1 MEDCQAIRSWLYA
14 PPHEIRS
21 IGKDARTARAL
32 EDEALP
38 AGSRRRE
45 VGTASARSLLLT
57 VLGEFVHPRG
67 TPVWT
72 ATLVAA
78 LAELGIEEK
87 SARQAIARSA
97 ADGVLESEKSG
108 RRVSWHIT
116 QPGTRLL
123 AEGTR
128 RIYSFMSDNPTL
140 GRQLAGPVGRN
151 SRNPASAS
159 AQAAHTPH
167 LAGMGSPSPGIWILP
182 DVNKVADVAA
192 VVDELDLNQRAFAWT
207 GKLASIGEPDV
218 LIEDAWSLD
227 DVEQRYEEFLATFGK
242 IRATTRCRRFEP
254 RCGWFRRGGASC
266 SSTPPSRVN
275 CWITIGR
282 GPAPRSF
289 FIAVTTNGTVPRK
302 RYWTARADMKTA
314 FGFHVAR
321 GSPP

>member
-1 MEDCQAIRSWLYA
+1 M
-14 PPHEIRS
+14 
-21 IGKDARTARAL
+21 GKDERMTVSARAV

-45 VGTASARSLLLT
+45 VGSASARSLLLT

-72 ATLVAA
+72 ATLVAG
-78 LAELGIEEK
+78 LAELGVEEK

-128 RIYSFMSDNPTL
+128 RIYSFMNETPPWDGSWLVLSVAIPETQ
-140 GRQLAGPVGRN
+140 RQLRHKL
-151 SRNPASAS
+151 R
-159 AQAAHTPH
+159 TR
-167 LAGMGSPSPGIWILP
+167 LTWLGMGSPSPGIWILP

-192 VVDELDLNQRAFAWT
+192 VIDELDLNQRAFAWT

-227 DVEQRYEEFLATFGK
+227 DVEQRYEDFLATFGK
-242 IRATTRCRRFEP
+242 IRAGTPPQAFQAQVRLVQAWRRFPFLDPALP
-254 RCGWFRRGGASC
+254 RELLDHDWPGPRAAKLFHRRHDEWHGA
-266 SSTPPSRVN
+266 
-275 CWITIGR
+275 
-282 GPAPRSF
+282 AQ
-289 FIAVTTNGTVPRK
+289 
-302 RYWTARADMKTA
+302 RYWTELQSQT
-314 FGFHVAR
+314 
-321 GSPP
+321 SS

>member
-1 MEDCQAIRSWLYA
+1 MD
-14 PPHEIRS
+14 
-21 IGKDARTARAL
+21 KDGRMTVSARAL

-78 LAELGIEEK
+78 LAELGVEEK

-128 RIYSFMSDNPTL
+128 RIYSFMSETTPWDGGWLVLSVAIPETQ
-140 GRQLAGPVGRN
+140 RQLRHKL
-151 SRNPASAS
+151 R
-159 AQAAHTPH
+159 TR
-167 LAGMGSPSPGIWILP
+167 LTWLGMGSPSPGIWILP
-182 DVNKVADVAA
+182 DVNKVTDVAA

-207 GKLASIGEPDV
+207 GKLASIGEPDT
-218 LIEDAWSLD
+218 LIQDAWSLD
-227 DVEQRYEEFLATFGK
+227 DVEQRYDEFLATFGR
-242 IRATTRCRRFEP
+242 IRAATPLQAFQAQVRLVQAWRRFPFLDPALP
-254 RCGWFRRGGASC
+254 RELLDHDWPGPRAATLFHRRHDEWHA
-266 SSTPPSRVN
+266 
-275 CWITIGR
+275 
-282 GPAPRSF
+282 A
-289 FIAVTTNGTVPRK
+289 AQ
-302 RYWTARADMKTA
+302 RYWTELLREQT
-314 FGFHVAR
+314 
-321 GSPP
+321 